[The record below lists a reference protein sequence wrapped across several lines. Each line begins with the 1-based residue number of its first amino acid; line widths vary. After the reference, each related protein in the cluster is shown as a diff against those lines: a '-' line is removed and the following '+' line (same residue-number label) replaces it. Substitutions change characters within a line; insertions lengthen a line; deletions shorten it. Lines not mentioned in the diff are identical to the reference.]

1 MTTTVGNKQGRTQTM
16 KKIFLAIATLA
27 VAFGFTACSNEDEVI
42 ENENSGKLIVTA
54 FTEQGA
60 TRTALDGNDKDGYE
74 VVWSEGDH
82 FYAYELTTVT
92 DRQTHFPKQ
101 MFQRVEGAFNLI
113 SEAGTTRGTFE
124 REGDALPNLTIMAI
138 YPDFP
143 ETFPIYD
150 YINGYYPTEQTYSE
164 GNIKGFPMIA
174 QIVVNNGK
182 ITGPIEFKNMNGIL
196 RLTVKGTATVKSIK
210 VSAAELPTPITLDCG
225 AGVALTSEGKLFHI
239 AMPTDG
245 ETSKTTYTDV
255 VITLTGTDDKEIC
268 TKKFKG
274 TDGLVIER
282 SKITKASFSTYK
294 AYKEGDKVT
303 IDGHDG
309 IVVNI
314 NGKLVIVATMNVGA
328 TAVTGPGCLGDRLAF
343 AETYTGWSGWRLPFV
358 YEMET
363 LCSSD
368 YPNICGNTEGGEDP
382 FKEEGGSGS
391 LIEWY
396 IDGDDVLDLYLPL
409 NDYEFDGEGY
419 YPYDKYWTGTAGK
432 GGKYFYFAPEIDWE
446 CDDDFK
452 YYPIAYD
459 YREFP
464 YKEEADIED
473 IKSKFLVR
481 LFHDLP

>member
-16 KKIFLAIATLA
+16 KKIFFSISVLA

-54 FTEQGA
+54 FTEQGT

-82 FYAYELTTVT
+82 FYVYELTTVT
-92 DRQTHFPKQ
+92 DWQTHFPKQ
-101 MFQRVEGAFNLI
+101 MLQRVEGAFNLI

-124 REGDALPNLTIMAI
+124 REGDALPNLTIMALYSDSPEAFSPSYI
-138 YPDFP
+138 SDF
-143 ETFPIYD
+143 
-150 YINGYYPTEQTYSE
+150 YPTEQTYSE
-164 GNIKGFPMIA
+164 GNIKGFPMLA
-174 QIVVNNGK
+174 QINVNNGE
-182 ITGPIEFKNMNGIL
+182 ITGPISFKNLNGIL

-239 AMPTDG
+239 AMPTDV
-245 ETSKTTYTDV
+245 ETSKTYTDV

-268 TKKFKG
+268 TKKFMG

-314 NGKLVIVATMNVGA
+314 DGTLVAVATMNVGA
-328 TAVTGPGCLGDRLAF
+328 GSVNGFDCFGDKM
-343 AETYTGWSGWRLPFV
+343 TYDAACAAWSGWRLPTVKELTAF
-358 YEMET
+358 
-363 LCSSD
+363 CD
-368 YPNICGNTEGGEDP
+368 PFYPGVCGDTYGVEGGT
-382 FKEEGGSGS
+382 GAVM
-391 LIEWY
+391 WN
-396 IDGDDVLDLYLPL
+396 IDGVDGIDLYLPL
-409 NDYEFDGEGY
+409 NDNDEDGN
-419 YPYDKYWTGTAGK
+419 PSDIYWTGTPGSD
-432 GGKYFYFAPEIDWE
+432 GTYYYAPAIEFDG
-446 CDDDFK
+446 
-452 YYPIAYD
+452 D
-459 YREFP
+459 YAPLAPGYIR
-464 YKEEADIED
+464 KEEAAKTSE
-473 IKSKFLVR
+473 FLVR

>member
-1 MTTTVGNKQGRTQTM
+1 M

-27 VAFGFTACSNEDEVI
+27 VAFGFTACSNEDEVL

-54 FTEQGA
+54 FTEQGT

-82 FYAYELTTVT
+82 FYVYELTTVT
-92 DRQTHFPKQ
+92 DWQTHFPKQ

-124 REGDALPNLTIMAI
+124 REGDALPNLTIMALYSDSPEAFSPSYI
-138 YPDFP
+138 SDF
-143 ETFPIYD
+143 
-150 YINGYYPTEQTYSE
+150 YPTEQTYSE
-164 GNIKGFPMIA
+164 GNIKGFPMLA

-225 AGVALTSEGKLFHI
+225 AGVELTSEGKLFHI
-239 AMPTDG
+239 AMPTDA
-245 ETSKTTYTDV
+245 ETSKTYTDV

-294 AYKEGDKVT
+294 VGDKLT
-303 IDGHDG
+303 IGDHEG
-309 IVVNI
+309 IVVKI

-328 TAVTGPGCLGDRLAF
+328 TAVNGAGCLGDRLAF
-343 AETYTGWSGWRLPFV
+343 AETYTGWDGWRLPSV
-358 YEMET
+358 DEIKT
-363 LCSSD
+363 LCD
-368 YPNICGNTEGGEDP
+368 VKYPTLGDLGEGVGTGALLWD
-382 FKEEGGSGS
+382 F
-391 LIEWY
+391 
-396 IDGDDVLDLYLPL
+396 DGDDEIDLYLPL
-409 NDYEFDGEGY
+409 NDYEES
-419 YPYDKYWTGTAGK
+419 YPYDKYWTGTPGENDTEK
-432 GGKYFYFAPEIDWE
+432 CFYFAPELDW
-446 CDDDFK
+446 DSGSYHD
-452 YYPIAYD
+452 YSPVAYD
-459 YREFP
+459 YRSEEVP
-464 YKEEADIED
+464 YKEEAAKTDTY
-473 IKSKFLVR
+473 LVR